1 MQTRYPIRHTARHI
15 RKRRVGRAAA
25 REPGPRRRD
34 AFIDQEIRVV
44 SGFASKKME
53 HHYVNSL
60 PCLSKAFPV
69 QYGEK
74 VDDYFFSPLRK
85 HIFVEQGVKRWYAPL
100 LAARP
105 RDGRGFAAINL
116 GESDALHETVLIP
129 PGNALLVAH
138 AFETMAVRIHVPSP
152 GTYFVAAQFVPVQF
166 EGDYVV
172 SVCANGK
179 RMWDGRIGRS
189 SRDVG
194 HAVFLQLSEPGFVDF
209 AINAEKA
216 GQTVPCRALVRYALV
231 RCDAATG
238 ALQLRCDDR
247 AAALDEQALVEAH
260 AGTPYRPVALAAP
273 HVDIDARVAVF
284 EREWTLPI
292 EYIGSQYQRTPREF
306 VELVLR
312 NQGAAARKYCI
323 FMIPRSGSTLLTE
336 LLSSTNQL
344 GFPGE
349 SFVPDVLRTL
359 SLTFSDL
366 YSDFESFLPSR
377 LRTENGV
384 FGIEI
389 ESERLLEEPEFFAD
403 VHGWR
408 HVYIWRENILAQ
420 AISYRISI
428 ETGIW
433 HNFSGVS
440 QDEKFIY
447 ISRKAIIDKVN
458 FLLGAEQ
465 FFKRYFAENGLS
477 PYTISYESLVADP
490 EGHARRIGRYITG
503 DDEALTFPRQ
513 DKVVLQ
519 RTAKARNAYYVALA
533 IGGEGELWG
542 YDIHES
548 AEQCLAVLHGVDLG
562 VLDLS
567 TERAPVLFLAK
578 DRQTLCD
585 RVNRY
590 VTGHLASL
598 QPLANDA

>member
-1 MQTRYPIRHTARHI
+1 
-15 RKRRVGRAAA
+15 
-25 REPGPRRRD
+25 
-34 AFIDQEIRVV
+34 
-44 SGFASKKME
+44 ME
-53 HHYVNSL
+53 YLYVNSL
-60 PCLSKAFPV
+60 PCLSKAFPT

-74 VDDYFFSPLRK
+74 VGDYFFSPLRK
-85 HIFVEQGVKRWYAPL
+85 HIFTEQGIKRWYAPL

-105 RDGRGFAAINL
+105 RDGRGFAALNL
-116 GESDALHETVLIP
+116 GESSVLHETVLIP

-172 SVCANGK
+172 SVCANGT
-179 RMWDGRIGRS
+179 RTWDGRIGRS
-189 SRDVG
+189 DHDAR
-194 HAVFLQLSEPGFVDF
+194 HAVFLQLDEPGFVDF
-209 AINAEKA
+209 AINAEKV
-216 GQTVPCRALVRYALV
+216 GQTVPCRAMVRYALV

-238 ALQLRCDDR
+238 ALQLRCDDCT
-247 AAALDEQALVEAH
+247 AALDEQALVEAH
-260 AGTPYRPVALAAP
+260 AGTPYRPVVPAAP
-273 HVDIDARVAVF
+273 RVSVDERAALF

-312 NQGAAARKYCI
+312 NQAPATRKYCI

-336 LLSSTNQL
+336 LLSSTNRL

-366 YSDFESFLPSR
+366 FSGYESFLPSR

-389 ESERLLEEPEFFAD
+389 ESERLLEEPAFFAD
-403 VHGWR
+403 IQSWR

-420 AISYRISI
+420 AISYQISI
-428 ETGIW
+428 ETGVW

-465 FFKRYFAENGLS
+465 FFERYFAENGLS

-490 EGHARRIGRYITG
+490 IGHARRIGRYIAG
-503 DDEALTFPRQ
+503 DDQPLTFLQ
-513 DKVVLQ
+513 QEKVVLQ
-519 RTAKARNAYYVALA
+519 RTAKARNAYYTSLA

-542 YDIHES
+542 YDIHET
-548 AEQCLAVLHGVDLG
+548 AEQCAAVLHGVDLTM
-562 VLDLS
+562 LDL
-567 TERAPVLFLAK
+567 TMERTPVLFLAK
-578 DRQTLCD
+578 DRRTLCD

-590 VTGHLASL
+590 VTGHLSSL
-598 QPLANDA
+598 QPLADDA